1 MAHSDVA
8 VIIPSRIGSTRLPSK
23 ALAMI
28 GDKTMIE
35 HVINRLYG
43 LLKARLYVA
52 TDHEDIAAAA
62 EKAGAVAI
70 MTDPQCPTGSDR
82 VFQAYQ
88 KLPAKEQINYVI
100 NVQGD
105 MPFIKH
111 DAIADIIELLKKNQ
125 HDIVTSC
132 VSVGEDVAKIES
144 NVKVVVD
151 KNNNA
156 LYFSRSLI
164 PHGAKDFLYHVGIYG
179 FTVKALTQFIDLEQS
194 NYEKCEQL
202 EQLRAL
208 ENGMK
213 IGICISNEIPISVD
227 TPDDLKKAAMYYD
240 SQYNKTT
247 RL

>member
-28 GDKTMIE
+28 GNKTMIE
-35 HVINRLYG
+35 HVIERLCVP
-43 LLKARLYVA
+43 LKARLYVA
-52 TDHEDIAAAA
+52 TDHDDIAAVAA
-62 EKAGAVAI
+62 KAGAVAI
-70 MTDPQCPTGSDR
+70 MTDPECPTGSDR
-82 VFQAYQ
+82 VFEAYQ
-88 KLPAKEQINYVI
+88 KLPDKEKINYII

-111 DAIADIIELLKKNQ
+111 DAVADIISLLKQDQ

-132 VSVGEDVAKIES
+132 VPIGEDVAKIES

-179 FTVKALTQFIDLEQS
+179 FTVKALKQFIDLEQS
-194 NYEKCEQL
+194 NYEKCEKL

-240 SQYNKTT
+240 SQYNKIT